1 MDGKC
6 FSLKAEPVFLSFFL
20 LFFLFSKKKLR
31 RLIKYMQ
38 FRDYKSKVLKTIDD
52 EDPLDSG
59 MRCVVFSDSFAN
71 FLQIF

>member
-1 MDGKC
+1 
-6 FSLKAEPVFLSFFL
+6 
-20 LFFLFSKKKLR
+20 
-31 RLIKYMQ
+31 MQ

-71 FLQIF
+71 FLQIFNCIKNIFCKYLTF